1 MTPEEIRAAL
11 DTLGLSQTDAAMM
24 LGYGSQTR
32 ISEILAGKI
41 QPNRSVILL
50 LKAYIAGYRPE
61 DWPQK

>member
-1 MTPEEIRAAL
+1 
-11 DTLGLSQTDAAMM
+11 MM